1 MTALA
6 IHPPGSAGA
15 IVRQLFHHAWP
26 ILIAQLLSMAMMI
39 ADTLIA
45 GRYGTLDLAGVAIGS
60 SFYISVV
67 MLLGGILQAVAPTV
81 AHHVGAGRHAEIGP
95 ALQQGFWLAAMLA
108 LGIVAV
114 YALAPRVAADE
125 DGGLLAEWRQ
135 DIDRG
140 RLWLHDRI
148 IGE

>member
-6 IHPPGSAGA
+6 IRPPGSAGA

-26 ILIAQLLSMAMMI
+26 ILVAQLLSMAMMI

-81 AHHVGAGRHAEIGP
+81 AHHVGAGDVLHAESC
-95 ALQQGFWLAAMLA
+95 AVCVHVAALA
-108 LGIVAV
+108 LTSA
-114 YALAPRVAADE
+114 
-125 DGGLLAEWRQ
+125 
-135 DIDRG
+135 
-140 RLWLHDRI
+140 
-148 IGE
+148 

>member
-6 IHPPGSAGA
+6 IYPPGSAGA

-67 MLLGGILQAVAPTV
+67 MLLGQRKLSMLLCRMRAE
-81 AHHVGAGRHAEIGP
+81 VGLVVSNSRRWT
-95 ALQQGFWLAAMLA
+95 L
-108 LGIVAV
+108 
-114 YALAPRVAADE
+114 
-125 DGGLLAEWRQ
+125 
-135 DIDRG
+135 
-140 RLWLHDRI
+140 
-148 IGE
+148 